1 MHKGMSDLSRLF
13 REFVSVSLGNYGGI
27 ALSFAL
33 NVILAWRLGTEQF
46 GRLAL
51 LIMAVQILAGLIA
64 NWTMTAL
71 VRFGAQEFARTG
83 SVAETF
89 WARLWVIAPWLACAV
104 LALAIGQGAVASYL
118 AVPTWGV
125 WLVFLYFLLS
135 SLVVTLGAVF
145 QACQR
150 MDRYAVALFLDKAV
164 AFVAVLLLPAPYAED
179 AVPVIACYAASS
191 LAVCVWSVAGLGSRI
206 LLPVR
211 AGREAIASLW
221 GFSVPLI
228 VSTWVGLV
236 STQWIQYAIIK
247 EYLPL
252 PEIGLYS
259 LASQVAG
266 MVQQVT
272 IISSTLLLP
281 HFSMLVA
288 NQQNDEIRTLI
299 EKLVPYGFMG
309 FALLLSAGVLLA
321 GAGIPLIFGP
331 AFAGAVPPL
340 SILLVATMALA
351 LFNTFMP
358 LVSAYGDTWSLSR
371 ITLVSALVNLAG
383 ALLLIPRFGINGAA
397 VATLLG
403 HGTAAAMML
412 ARVQSRLGLPV
423 LRLAIMG
430 LPVVLMVACAG
441 ALEGGPFYL
450 AGVATMVLS
459 SLALGRA
466 FKLFGQEA
474 LRELMRLD
482 MPMFIKSG
490 LKVLSEKAG

>member
-1 MHKGMSDLSRLF
+1 MDKLSRMF
-13 REFVSVSLGNYGGI
+13 KDFASVSLGNYGGI

-51 LIMAVQILAGLIA
+51 LIMAVQVLASLIA

-71 VRFGAQEFARTG
+71 IRFGVQEFARTG

-89 WARLWVIAPWLACAV
+89 WGRLCVVAPWLAGAGLV
-104 LALAIGQGAVASYL
+104 LTLEQGAVASYL
-118 AVPTWGV
+118 DVPIWGV
-125 WLVFLYFLLS
+125 WLLFLYFLLS
-135 SLVVTLGAVF
+135 SLVVTLGALF

-150 MDRYAVALFLDKAV
+150 MDLYAVALFLDKAV
-164 AFVAVLLLPAPYAED
+164 AVVAVLLLPVPYAEE
-179 AVPVIACYAASS
+179 AILVIACYAASS
-191 LAVCVWSVAGLGSRI
+191 LVVCVWAVTMLGSRI
-206 LLPVR
+206 LLPVQ
-211 AGREAIASLW
+211 AGREAVASLW
-221 GFSVPLI
+221 GFSAPLI

-247 EYLPL
+247 QYLPL
-252 PEIGLYS
+252 SEIGLYS

-266 MVQQVT
+266 VVQQVT
-272 IISSTLLLP
+272 IVSSALLLP

-288 NQQNDEIRTLI
+288 NRQNDEIRTLI
-299 EKLVPYGFMG
+299 EKLVPYGFLG

-331 AFAGAVPPL
+331 AFTGAVPPL
-340 SILLVATMALA
+340 GILLVATMALA

-371 ITLVSALVNLAG
+371 ITLASALVNLGG
-383 ALLLIPRFGINGAA
+383 ALLLIPGFGIMGAA

-412 ARVQSRLGLPV
+412 RGIQNRLALPA
-423 LRLAIMG
+423 LRFAIMG
-430 LPVVLMVACAG
+430 LPVVLMVVCAE
-441 ALEGGPFYL
+441 ALEGGAFYVAGL
-450 AGVATMVLS
+450 ATLVIS
-459 SLALGRA
+459 SIALGRA
-466 FKLFGQEA
+466 FKLLGRDA

-482 MPMFIKSG
+482 MPVFIKSG
-490 LKVLSEKAG
+490 LKVLSEKAR

>member
-1 MHKGMSDLSRLF
+1 MSERSSFIKD
-13 REFVSVSLGNYGGI
+13 FVSVSLGNYGGI
-27 ALSFAL
+27 VLSFTL

-51 LIMAVQILAGLIA
+51 LIMVVQVLAGLVA
-64 NWTMTAL
+64 NWTMTGL
-71 VRFGAQEFARTG
+71 IQFSAQEFARTG

-89 WARLWVIAPWLACAV
+89 WARLSVIAPWLTGAG
-104 LALAIGQGAVASYL
+104 LALAIGQEPVASYL
-118 AVPTWGV
+118 NVPIWGV

-164 AFVAVLLLPAPYAED
+164 AVAAVLLLPAPYAED
-179 AVPVIACYAASS
+179 AVLIIACYAVSS
-191 LAVCVWSVAGLGSRI
+191 LVVCVWAVTVLGSRI

-211 AGREAIASLW
+211 TGRETVVGLW
-221 GFSVPLI
+221 KFSAPLI
-228 VSTWVGLV
+228 ISTWVGLV
-236 STQWIQYAIIK
+236 STQWIQYVIIK
-247 EYLPL
+247 QYLPL
-252 PEIGLYS
+252 SEIGLYS
-259 LASQVAG
+259 LANQVAG

-272 IISSTLLLP
+272 IISSALLLP
-281 HFSMLVA
+281 RFSMLVA
-288 NQQNDEIRTLI
+288 NRQHDEIRTMI

-309 FALLLSAGVLLA
+309 FALFLSAGVLLA
-321 GAGIPLIFGP
+321 GTGVPLIFGS

-340 SILLVATMALA
+340 GILLVATMALA

-358 LVSAYGDTWSLSR
+358 LISAYGDTWSLSR

-383 ALLLIPRFGINGAA
+383 ALLLIPLLGINGAA

-412 ARVQSRLGLPV
+412 RRVQSRLGFPA
-423 LRLAIMG
+423 LRLAAMG
-430 LPVVLMVACAG
+430 LPVVLMVTFAG
-441 ALEGGPFYL
+441 SLEGGPFYL
-450 AGVATMVLS
+450 VGVAMMVLS
-459 SLALGRA
+459 SIALGRA
-466 FKLFGQEA
+466 FKLFDQEA
-474 LRELMRLD
+474 LRQLMRLD

-490 LKVLSEKAG
+490 LKVLSEKTG